1 MKPNK
6 KMLETRT
13 NLFST
18 FRKNLFRRKP
28 NSKSQEPVLLSVKA
42 TNSEFTEEENFNK
55 TCQIERYA
63 KCSKECKLKY
73 LNFSGH
79 FLHNVGLLLK
89 HLQNCAKSNQDKCS
103 EAPVLPGHIPSQM

>member
-1 MKPNK
+1 MKINFNVNFEFFQNQIYKMKPNK

-55 TCQIERYA
+55 TCQIERYE
-63 KCSKECKLKY
+63 KCSKECR
-73 LNFSGH
+73 S
-79 FLHNVGLLLK
+79 
-89 HLQNCAKSNQDKCS
+89 
-103 EAPVLPGHIPSQM
+103 